1 MIPRPCKTPHSPSCS
16 LQIGPCNEV
25 ARLSLVRGVPQP
37 AEPASLYDFELAQAA
52 VATAR
57 AVAQFEERERE
68 QPARERHPT
77 QDLRRGEGQRWGG
90 GGGVQGCR
98 GQGWHSSARCTAVQE
113 RGLTPEACSGV

>member
-1 MIPRPCKTPHSPSCS
+1 MTPLPWPLGNTPPSPSIL

-25 ARLSLVRGVPQP
+25 ARVCLVRGVPQP

-77 QDLRRGEGQRWGG
+77 QDLRRGEGQCWVDSGC
-90 GGGVQGCR
+90 VQGCR
-98 GQGWHSSARCTAVQE
+98 GQGLHSGA
-113 RGLTPEACSGV
+113 